1 MLKEWDMVEICH
13 QNFYEFFAEH
23 RHIPEDAHLLY
34 DKDTVSTVHY
44 VTIMTSDHMSSVEWE
59 AIGLYLVFV
68 LVLQFSKYNEIRL
81 YNICILSSQF

>member
-34 DKDTVSTVHY
+34 KMQAFDKDTVSTQY
-44 VTIMTSDHMSSVEWE
+44 IMSP
-59 AIGLYLVFV
+59 
-68 LVLQFSKYNEIRL
+68 
-81 YNICILSSQF
+81 